1 MAITKKSEMLI
12 NELIQGMTRSAI
24 ETYKAGNTIDAEDIE
39 SLASLIS
46 SISSVQGGEGDGSSV
61 CGFVVPAPTEGG
73 GVDEE

>member
-1 MAITKKSEMLI
+1 MAITKKTEALV

-24 ETYKAGNTIDAEDIE
+24 ETYKAGSTIDAEDIE

-46 SISSVQGGEGDGSSV
+46 SVQGGECYGSPV
-61 CGFVVPAPTEGG
+61 CGFVIPAPTEGG